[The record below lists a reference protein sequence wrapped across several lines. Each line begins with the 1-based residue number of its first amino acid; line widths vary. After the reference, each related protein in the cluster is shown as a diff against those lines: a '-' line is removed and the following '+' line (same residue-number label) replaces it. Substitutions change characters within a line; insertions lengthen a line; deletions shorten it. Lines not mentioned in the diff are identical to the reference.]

1 MLKVIRWRV
10 ISILPLLLLA
20 TFISVALIQLVP
32 GDPALAIL
40 GDFATD
46 ERLASLRASLNLN
59 ESLPMQY
66 YLWLS
71 DAVMGD
77 LGSSLLS
84 GEPVSEAIA
93 RSLPVTL
100 QVVGAAVVLACVA
113 GLPLGLVAA
122 VTRRRRLDQFLT
134 VFSTLGIAIPN
145 FWLAIVLISSFS
157 LNLGWLPATGFV
169 SPRTDLLESL
179 GTTILP
185 AIALGASASAE
196 VARQTRSA
204 LLEILRSDYIRT
216 AMAMGLGWR
225 RTILKHA
232 LKNAGVPLATVAG
245 LVTTRLLGATVV
257 VESIFAIPGIG
268 RMAVTAVLQR
278 DFPIIRGVIV
288 CMVIVVLMTN
298 LLVDISYRIIDPRM
312 KA

>member
-1 MLKVIRWRV
+1 MLKIIRRRV
-10 ISILPLLLLA
+10 ISMIPILVLA
-20 TFISVALIQLVP
+20 TFISVAMIQLVP

-46 ERLASLRASLNLN
+46 ERLASLRESLNLN

-66 YLWLS
+66 FLWLA
-71 DAVMGD
+71 DAVTGD

-84 GEPVSEAIA
+84 SEPVSEALA

-100 QVVGAAVVLACVA
+100 QVVGASVVFASVV
-113 GLPLGLVAA
+113 GLTLGLVAA

-134 VFSTLGIAIPN
+134 FFSTLGIAIPN
-145 FWLAIVLISSFS
+145 FWLAIVLISVFS
-157 LNLGWLPATGFV
+157 LSLGWLPATGFV
-169 SPRTDLLESL
+169 SPGTDLVGSL
-179 GTTILP
+179 RTTLLP

-216 AMAMGLGWR
+216 ATAMGFGWR

-232 LKNAGVPLATVAG
+232 LKNAGVPLATVLG

-257 VESIFAIPGIG
+257 VESIFAIPGMG

-312 KA
+312 RA